1 MDKGRDFNGM
11 LNCNGRCGGAEAYH
25 PYRSETVTRTTLPTV
40 PSPDAAP
47 PRPNR
52 LFSLFRQL
60 ITQRDSLKDQS
71 AWSNG
76 NT

>member
-1 MDKGRDFNGM
+1 MDKGRDLNGL
-11 LNCNGRCGGAEAYH
+11 LNCNGRCVGAEAYH
-25 PYRSETVTRTTLPTV
+25 PYRSESVTRTTLPVV
-40 PSPDAAP
+40 PSPAAQ

-52 LFSLFRQL
+52 LLSLFRQL